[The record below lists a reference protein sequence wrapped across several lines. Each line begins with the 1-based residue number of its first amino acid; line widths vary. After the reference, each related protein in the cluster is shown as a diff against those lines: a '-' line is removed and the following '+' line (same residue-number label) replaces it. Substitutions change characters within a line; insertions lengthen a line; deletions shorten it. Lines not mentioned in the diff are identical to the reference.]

1 MNSVSSEYRQHL
13 VQATGM
19 CLVDYPVGVMKITL
33 IVYIDSITEHYFK
46 HTYDTIETLTQ
57 LDIILI
63 QP

>member
-1 MNSVSSEYRQHL
+1 MNSVSSEYRQH
-13 VQATGM
+13 
-19 CLVDYPVGVMKITL
+19 PL

>member
-1 MNSVSSEYRQHL
+1 MNSVSSEYRQH
-13 VQATGM
+13 QATGM